1 MALFKFHFDKKTYL
15 IFMTSLIWA
24 FNFRTTFKNINMH
37 MGIGSYASL
46 KYEPLLYL
54 IKNIICIFYFIIFYL
69 EIKKNKSEA
78 KEANKVLVEKKE
90 GNLIYVMAEEKK
102 NDENNMIKQIEKSKN
117 LNDIGKKILFWL
129 KIFFMILFICITE
142 EVYFICANNHVMD
155 RVICPI
161 RNVGMLSSLAIFS
174 SILMK
179 KLCFRN
185 KHQIFPFIIIF
196 MISIGIVIFN
206 YSDVDR
212 FMKKFSGINMIVYIT
227 TFFCMGI
234 EMIFIKILCDIEY
247 LSIYL
252 ILGLK
257 GIIGS
262 IISLILYLEFTQE
275 EFFDI
280 FDKNF
285 NFEYEFLN
293 ESFPIYYKILYILSL
308 VILEYFKI
316 YTVNQFTENHI
327 LSCLMITDI
336 IYFPLYC
343 IERFAIQGFIIS
355 TPRSFWP
362 NIIVG
367 IINCF
372 LMLIFNEILECN
384 FWGLNTNLKVNIN
397 HRQIEDKNAGRLSI
411 NSDYKLGEEENDED
425 SNYNEPSSSLN
436 KPIQENKSLN

>member
-1 MALFKFHFDKKTYL
+1 MALFKFHFDKKIYL

-54 IKNIICIFYFIIFYL
+54 IKNITCIFYFVIFFIEL
-69 EIKKNKSEA
+69 KKNKSEV
-78 KEANKVLVEKKE
+78 KEVNKVLVEKKE
-90 GNLIYVMAEEKK
+90 GNLIYVTAEEKK
-102 NDENNMIKQIEKSKN
+102 DDETDVLKQIEKSRN
-117 LNDIGKKILFWL
+117 LNGICKKILFCL
-129 KIFFMILFICITE
+129 KIFFMILFICIVEDT
-142 EVYFICANNHVMD
+142 YFICSNNHVMD

-161 RNVGMLSSLAIFS
+161 RNAGMFLSLFIFS
-174 SILMK
+174 SLVMK
-179 KLCFRN
+179 KCICRN
-185 KHQIFPFIIIF
+185 KHQVYPFLIIF
-196 MISIGIVIFN
+196 VFSVGITIYN
-206 YSDVDR
+206 YRDIAR
-212 FMKKFSGINMIVYIT
+212 FKKKFSGINMIVYLST
-227 TFFCMGI
+227 YFCMGF

-262 IISLILYLEFTQE
+262 IISLVLYLEFTQE
-275 EFFDI
+275 KFFDI

-285 NFEYEFLN
+285 SFEYEFLN

-316 YTVNQFTENHI
+316 YTVNQFTEHHI

-343 IERFAIQGFIIS
+343 IERFAVQGFIIS
-355 TPRSFWP
+355 TPKSFWP
-362 NIIVG
+362 NIAVG
-367 IINCF
+367 VINCF

-384 FWGLNTNLKVNIN
+384 FWGLNTNLKVNIDQ
-397 HRQIEDKNAGRLSI
+397 RQNEDKRAGRLSL
-411 NSDYKLGEEENDED
+411 NSDYKLGEDESDED
-425 SNYNEPSSSLN
+425 SNYSKNSVKIN
-436 KPIQENKSLN
+436 MPIKQNKS

>member
-1 MALFKFHFDKKTYL
+1 
-15 IFMTSLIWA
+15 
-24 FNFRTTFKNINMH
+24 
-37 MGIGSYASL
+37 
-46 KYEPLLYL
+46 
-54 IKNIICIFYFIIFYL
+54 
-69 EIKKNKSEA
+69 
-78 KEANKVLVEKKE
+78 
-90 GNLIYVMAEEKK
+90 
-102 NDENNMIKQIEKSKN
+102 
-117 LNDIGKKILFWL
+117 
-129 KIFFMILFICITE
+129 
-142 EVYFICANNHVMD
+142 
-155 RVICPI
+155 
-161 RNVGMLSSLAIFS
+161 
-174 SILMK
+174 
-179 KLCFRN
+179 
-185 KHQIFPFIIIF
+185 

-227 TFFCMGI
+227 IFFCMGI

-343 IERFAIQGFIIS
+343 VERFAIQGFIIS